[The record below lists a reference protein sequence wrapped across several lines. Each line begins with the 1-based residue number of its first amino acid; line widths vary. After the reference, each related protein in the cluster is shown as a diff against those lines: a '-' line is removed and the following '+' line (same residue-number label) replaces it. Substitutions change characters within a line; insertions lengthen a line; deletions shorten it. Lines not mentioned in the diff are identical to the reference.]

1 MGRIIPAL
9 PAVLLALVWTAVA
22 SAAGNL
28 QFGPPA
34 QWVQPTALP
43 DAGPATQA
51 GIKVLLVDHQISL
64 TPGTVKYYVES
75 AMRIQTPQGLTA
87 VGTVTLAWDPDTDV
101 LTVHKVH
108 IIRDGKVIDV
118 LGAGGQTFTTA
129 RREANLDYAALD
141 DTLTAILQPAD
152 LRVGDTVD
160 VAYTLERTD
169 PVLAGTAEAVPEVS
183 PLVPIRLLHI
193 SASWPRSQAI
203 KWQAQ
208 GLTGVRQTH
217 DGNLSGIDATMR
229 DVQPIQ
235 EPKYAPLRYQVGRR
249 IELTSFGSWEQ
260 VGARLAP
267 LYTRAAVL
275 KPQSPLTAEIARI
288 RAATPDPAARAGM
301 ALALVEDQVRYVFLG
316 MNDGGLIPADADQ
329 TWSRRFGD
337 CKAKTVLLLALLHGL
352 GIEAEPVAV
361 NVQAGGGMDARLPMI
376 QLFDHVLVR
385 AVIGGQTYWL
395 DGTRIGDKGLAHLHV
410 PYYHWGLPLIAS
422 GAPLVKL
429 VPPPLTLPSLQ
440 TAVSIDAS
448 KGVGAPA
455 PFHVETDVRDDGGL
469 GMSQRLANLTPAQ
482 LDTGLRAFWRKQY
495 DFVEVKSVSAAY
507 DEQAGL
513 ERLSMDGTAQLEWRG
528 GQYEPPDLGLGYDA
542 DFERQPGPN
551 ADAPYAVP
559 YPVYMSTRLTI
570 RLPAGGKGFS
580 VTGDDVDRTLA
591 GVAYQRHARIS
602 GAVFTAEATSRTLMT
617 EFPASE
623 AAGDQK
629 ALRDLSKAAVDID
642 APTGHTPT
650 AAEIAWGV
658 PATAS
663 TAGDYAKAA
672 YFLLQHNEYAAADED
687 LSAALALDS
696 NYSWALAVR
705 GLSRERQGDTAGAQ
719 GDFTAALASDPSDSV
734 ALEGRGWLAM
744 VSGDS
749 AGAIAAFSDA
759 IRINPKDVYALRS
772 RAMVYEGQGKSD
784 QALQDLDATIKL
796 TPQELTL
803 YRMRAVVL
811 EQLGRRTDALAQ
823 ADLAIAVAPKAPV
836 PYLTAGG
843 IYLGCHDQA
852 RAAAAFDQ
860 AVKITPSAWVYIAR
874 AAYRPW
880 SDLSGRRADIESALK
895 IQPKS
900 PRALAMLAEV
910 QMASGQ
916 YSEAVASLTSSMD
929 GRGGESGILA
939 ERGIAYQKSGQA
951 ALAQADFAKARA
963 SAKLPGE
970 LNNLCW
976 ELATADVALPSA
988 LDDCNAALA
997 KSPMLTPALDSRG
1010 FVLMRLGRYDQAI
1023 ASYDSALRLDPL
1035 ETDSLYGRGVCELRT
1050 GKEDR
1055 GHADIRA
1062 ATALSYA
1069 VADEFAHYGVQ
1080 P

>member
-1 MGRIIPAL
+1 MGRIIPGLLAG
-9 PAVLLALVWTAVA
+9 LLALVWTA
-22 SAAGNL
+22 AAAAANSL

-34 QWVQPTALP
+34 RWVQPTALP
-43 DAGPATQA
+43 EAGPATQA

-64 TPGTVKYYVES
+64 APGTVKYYVES

-101 LTVHKVH
+101 VTVHKVH

-152 LRVGDTVD
+152 LRVGDTID

-169 PVLAGTAEAVPEVS
+169 PVLAGTAEAVPQVS

-193 SASWPRSQAI
+193 SASWPQSQPI

-208 GLTGVRQTH
+208 GLSGVRQTH
-217 DGNLSGIDATMR
+217 DGDRSGIDLTMR

-249 IELTSFGSWEQ
+249 IELTSFGSWQQ

-275 KPQSPLTAEIARI
+275 KPQSPLAAEIARI
-288 RAATPDPAARAGM
+288 RTATPDPLARAGL

-316 MNDGGLIPADADQ
+316 MNDGGLIPAAADL

-361 NVQAGGGMDARLPMI
+361 SVQAGGGMDARLPMI

-395 DGTRIGDKGLAHLHV
+395 DGTRIGDKGLAHLQV
-410 PYYHWGLPLIAS
+410 PYYHWGLPLVAS
-422 GAPLVKL
+422 GAPLVKM
-429 VPPPLTLPSLQ
+429 VPPPLTAPSLQ
-440 TAVSIDAS
+440 TVVSIDAT

-455 PFHVETDVRDDGGL
+455 EFHVEADVRDDGGL

-482 LDTGLRAFWRKQY
+482 LDTGLRGFWRKQY

-513 ERLSMDGTAQLEWRG
+513 ERLTMDGTAQLEWRG

-559 YPVYMSTRLTI
+559 YPVYMSTSVTI
-570 RLPAGGKGFS
+570 KLPAGGNGFS
-580 VTGDDVDRTLA
+580 VTGDEVDRTLA
-591 GVAYQRHARIS
+591 GVEYKRHAQIS
-602 GAVFTAEATSRTLMT
+602 GAVFTAEATSRSLVPD
-617 EFPASE
+617 FPASE
-623 AAGDQK
+623 AAADQQ
-629 ALRDLSKAAVDID
+629 ALRDLSKATVDIN
-642 APTGHTPT
+642 APAGHTPT
-650 AAEIAWGV
+650 AAEIGWGV

-663 TAGDYAKAA
+663 TARDYAKGA
-672 YFLLQHNEYAAADED
+672 YFLLQHNEDSAAEED

-696 NYSWALAVR
+696 NYPLALAVR
-705 GLSRERQGDTAGAQ
+705 ALSRERQGDVAGAEA
-719 GDFTAALASDPSDSV
+719 DFAAALAGDPHNPV
-734 ALEGRGWLAM
+734 ALDGRGWLAIT
-744 VSGDS
+744 SGDG
-749 AGAIAAFSDA
+749 AGAIAAFSEA
-759 IRINPKDVYALRS
+759 IRVNPKDAYALRS
-772 RAMVYEGQGKSD
+772 RALVYWRLGKSD

-796 TPQELTL
+796 TPQALEL
-803 YRMRAVVL
+803 YRIRAL
-811 EQLGRRTDALAQ
+811 ILTHQGRRTEALAQ
-823 ADLAIAVAPKAPV
+823 AGLAIAVAPKAPV
-836 PYLTAGG
+836 PYLTAGA
-843 IYLGCHDQA
+843 IYLTCHEPA

-860 AVKITPSAWVYIAR
+860 AVKIAPSAWVYLAR

-880 SDLSGRRADIESALK
+880 TDLAGRRADIESALK
-895 IQPKS
+895 IQPRS
-900 PRALAMLAEV
+900 ARALAMLAEV

-916 YSEAVASLTSSMD
+916 YSAAAASLTSSMD
-929 GRGGESGILA
+929 GRGSASGILA

-951 ALAQADFAKARA
+951 ALAQADLAKALA
-963 SAKLPGE
+963 LAKLPGE

-988 LDDCNAALA
+988 LADCNAAIER
-997 KSPMLTPALDSRG
+997 SPMLTPALDSRG
-1010 FVLMRLGRYDQAI
+1010 FVLLRLGRYEQAI
-1023 ASYDSALRLDPL
+1023 ASYDSALKLDPL
-1035 ETDSLYGRGVCELRT
+1035 EADSLYGRGICELRI
-1050 GKEDR
+1050 GKENR

-1062 ATALSYA
+1062 ATALSFS